1 MCRGEK
7 LRHTEVRHTEVSPHH
22 TTTKA
27 RVRILA
33 QGVQNPC
40 SQCCPLTSL
49 YVQRQ
54 DKSPM
59 RQYKQVNTQIQRW
72 SPAEGQNQGGL
83 RGGSSMSTTSARRV
97 GTLSLCSVAGAEG
110 IEQRELWQ
118 EQTNTGPK
126 GPNSRHMTPTTQE
139 ATPTPAQCPERKNA

>member
-7 LRHTEVRHTEVSPHH
+7 LWHTEVRKLSPHH
-22 TTTKA
+22 TTTNA
-27 RVRILA
+27 RVRLLA
-33 QGVQNPC
+33 QGVQNPY